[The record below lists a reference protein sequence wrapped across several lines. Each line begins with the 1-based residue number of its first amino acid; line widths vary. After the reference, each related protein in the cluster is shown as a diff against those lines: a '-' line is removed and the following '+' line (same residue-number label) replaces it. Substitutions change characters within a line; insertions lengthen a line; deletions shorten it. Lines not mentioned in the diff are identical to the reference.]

1 MERIVIHLLMVQK
14 LLDLKQK
21 ILNCSNFIIS
31 RNVSKDFC
39 TANMKKPGLV
49 GSVFDVSVDYNVIA
63 VNRILDMHKCLM
75 KKNGIV

>member
-21 ILNCSNFIIS
+21 ILNYSNFIIS

-63 VNRILDMHKCLM
+63 VNGILDMHKCLM

>member
-1 MERIVIHLLMVQK
+1 MVQK

-31 RNVSKDFC
+31 RNVSKDFS

-63 VNRILDMHKCLM
+63 VNGILDIHKYLM